1 MILSIQSVGF
11 AIVLT
16 DFSMG
21 FQLITQL
28 LDFLFQS
35 QLFLYTWQ
43 KNQLSVKILKTNN
56 ISTSTT
62 NKYKNIAWLVIA

>member
-21 FQLITQL
+21 FQLITHL
-28 LDFLFQS
+28 LDFLFLVHMIWAF
-35 QLFLYTWQ
+35 LFNKDLKSMRLLETQ
-43 KNQLSVKILKTNN
+43 KAI
-56 ISTSTT
+56 
-62 NKYKNIAWLVIA
+62 W